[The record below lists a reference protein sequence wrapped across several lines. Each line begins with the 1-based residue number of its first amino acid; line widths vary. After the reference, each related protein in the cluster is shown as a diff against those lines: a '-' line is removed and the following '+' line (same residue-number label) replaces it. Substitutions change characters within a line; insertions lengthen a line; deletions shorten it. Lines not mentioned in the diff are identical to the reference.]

1 MILKVTWYQLFSKLW
16 TIKRYID
23 NSIWKTLPNGHIFV
37 DSPSIRRRNLRW
49 IVRRNYINFERRINV
64 KIMISIRPENFDMD
78 LTFEIDEI
86 SMSSLRGFFHVVP
99 TSNQRNFCTRCFHCI
114 ILLHFLLWEPI
125 LSYSGIV
132 LSLCNFNNIDVITD
146 IETIGTT
153 FCGNIYNNAN
163 K

>member
-1 MILKVTWYQLFSKLW
+1 
-16 TIKRYID
+16 
-23 NSIWKTLPNGHIFV
+23 
-37 DSPSIRRRNLRW
+37 
-49 IVRRNYINFERRINV
+49 
-64 KIMISIRPENFDMD
+64 MISIRPENFDMD